1 MRARLL
7 IVAGDIPC
15 FAAIAER
22 VNFPAAY
29 SRRAAA
35 TLPLEFEVV
44 LIERVFNIMFKVF
57 NKLNTVTS
65 GKFKKFTDC

>member
-1 MRARLL
+1 M
-7 IVAGDIPC
+7 VAGEMPC
-15 FAAIAER
+15 LAAIAAR
-22 VNFPAAY
+22 VNLPAAY

-57 NKLNTVTS
+57 NKLNTLTS